1 MGYKLTFILAK
12 VKKQAIINWLEGSG
26 GVPSAAAGVFRE
38 NGSAGIEDPM
48 WTSSRIESSISHKK
62 RLQ

>member
-26 GVPSAAAGVFRE
+26 GVPSAEAGVF
-38 NGSAGIEDPM
+38 
-48 WTSSRIESSISHKK
+48 
-62 RLQ
+62 